1 MSKQDIRVKDQHRWS
16 ARPYIVKAGSTAILA
31 GEWVIQN
38 TSGDVEYV
46 KLAANGASTSDVHVG
61 VAVSNSTHTA
71 SADGIVY
78 VVDAIDALFVGAAT
92 TVANLVDAVRNTLVT
107 LDVTSGVF
115 TIDENDTSSGC
126 FLIVDFNSAKN
137 EVYFKMKRSSNIAV

>member
-46 KLAANGASTSDVHVG
+46 KLAANGSSTSDVHVG

-71 SADGIVY
+71 SVDGVVY

-126 FLIVDFNSAKN
+126 FLIVDYNAAKN